1 MPWIY
6 LATSSS
12 PCPDG
17 IKNDGE
23 PNDDKVA
30 CHDISKDDSDVSI

>member
-23 PNDDKVA
+23 PNEDEVA
-30 CHDISKDDSDVSI
+30 CHDISKDDSNVSR